1 MGVDQIMRP
10 YESNQPTT
18 TDLFKT
24 RLDQFI
30 NMEHELVQLADRID
44 WVYLDE
50 QAQVYYASEG
60 RRGITTRLMVGLHL
74 LKSMYGLSD
83 EGVCARYEYD
93 PYFQYF
99 CGERYFQHAL
109 PIDRSSM
116 TYWRRRL
123 GDDFCEHLIQE
134 SLRLAYH
141 EGALRKQDVQHVAVD
156 TTVQP
161 KAVTFP
167 TDSKLRYT
175 AIQQLAKQAKDAGLS
190 LRQTYIRVS
199 KQKLIES
206 TRYRH
211 AKQLKRARKAE
222 NKLKTWLGRL
232 IRDIRRQL
240 HKHPEHQQAFAE
252 PLSKAETI
260 HRQSRH
266 SSNKFY
272 SWHAPEVE
280 CISKGK
286 ADRPYEFGCKVSVT
300 TNVTQ
305 APGGH
310 FALHA
315 QAFHGRP
322 YDGHTLAPVLD
333 AMRQQ
338 TGLEPKRIYV
348 DKGYRGHRYERPRR
362 VFKSGQ
368 KRGVTAS
375 IKRQMKRR
383 NIVEGVIGHLKNE
396 GAMGRNY
403 LKGEEGDR
411 INALLAAA
419 GHNFRLLL
427 RFIRELFLAYF
438 WRWLNRLCTECLS
451 RICKIIGL
459 PSNIKYPVAT

>member
-1 MGVDQIMRP
+1 MRP
-10 YESNQPTT
+10 YESNQPATN
-18 TDLFKT
+18 DLFKT

-30 NMEHELVQLADRID
+30 DMSHELVQLANNID
-44 WVYLDE
+44 WDDLDA
-50 QAQVYYASEG
+50 QARAYYAPVG

-74 LKSMYGLSD
+74 LKSIYDLSD
-83 EGVCARYEYD
+83 EGVCDRYVEN

-99 CGERYFQHAL
+99 CGERYFQHEL

-116 TYWRRRL
+116 TNWRQRL
-123 GDDFCEHLIQE
+123 GDGFCTHLVQE
-134 SLRLAYH
+134 SLRLAY
-141 EGALRKQDVQHVAVD
+141 EGGALRKRDLQRVAVD

-175 AIQQLAKQAKDAGLS
+175 AIQQLAKQAKACGLS
-190 LRQTYIRVS
+190 LRQTYVRVS
-199 KQKLIES
+199 KEQLIQS

-240 HKHPEHQQAFAE
+240 GKHPEHQQAFAE
-252 PLSKAETI
+252 SLSQAETI
-260 HRQSRH
+260 YRQSRH
-266 SSNKFY
+266 STNKLY
-272 SWHAPEVE
+272 SWHAPETE

-286 ADRPYEFGCKVSVT
+286 ADKPYEFGCKVSVT
-300 TNVTQ
+300 THVTP

-322 YDGHTLAPVLD
+322 YDGHTLASVLTS
-333 AMRQQ
+333 MRQQ
-338 TGLEPKRIYV
+338 VGLEPKRVYV
-348 DKGYRGHRYERPRR
+348 DKGYRGHQYERPKR
-362 VFKSGQ
+362 VYKSGQ

-375 IKRQMKRR
+375 IRREMKRR

-396 GAMGRNY
+396 GPMGRNY
-403 LKGEEGDR
+403 LQGQQGDR

-427 RFIRELFLAYF
+427 RWIRMLFDLVLGFRLIQRLRQYCQWMGLA
-438 WRWLNRLCTECLS
+438 N
-451 RICKIIGL
+451 
-459 PSNIKYPVAT
+459 NIKWLTSN